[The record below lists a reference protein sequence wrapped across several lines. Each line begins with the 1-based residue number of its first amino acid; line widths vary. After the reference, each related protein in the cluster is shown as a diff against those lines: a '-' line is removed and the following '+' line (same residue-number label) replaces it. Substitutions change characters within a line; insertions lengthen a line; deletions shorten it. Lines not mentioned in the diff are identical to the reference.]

1 MKENERLLGDGIK
14 KVLVTGGSGF
24 IGSHICDRLLADG
37 YKVKVLDNF
46 SNGRREFTAPHL
58 ANPNFELI
66 EGDCLDLPLMVR
78 EVRGCDLVWHMAANT
93 DIIGSHAQPDRDLRD
108 CVVATF
114 NVVEAMRQAG
124 VKPLLFASS
133 GAVYGQLCLDEAVDE
148 TAGPLEPM
156 STYAAGKIGSEAF
169 ITSYGHLYGINGWMF
184 RFGNVIG
191 SRVTHGVIFD
201 FVKRLRENPDAL
213 MILGDG
219 SQQKNYFLTEECI
232 GGMAW
237 AFRNIP
243 LSDER
248 PSVVL
253 NLGTSTV
260 TKVTEIARM
269 VVEEMGL
276 SDRTKIT
283 IQGNRR
289 AWLGDQPRVH
299 FTVDKINRL
308 GWFCQHTSDQ
318 SVRIAVRRVLG
329 KELG

>member
-1 MKENERLLGDGIK
+1 MNENTRLLGGGIE

-37 YKVKVLDNF
+37 YQVKVVDNF
-46 SNGRREFTAPHL
+46 SNGRRAFTAPHL
-58 ANPNFELI
+58 TNPNFELV
-66 EGDCLDLPLMVR
+66 EGDCLDLPLMERQVK
-78 EVRGCDLVWHMAANT
+78 GCDLVWHMAANT
-93 DIIGSHAQPDRDLRD
+93 DIIGSHTQPDRDLRD

-184 RFGNVIG
+184 RFGNVLG
-191 SRVTHGVIFD
+191 SRVTHGVVFD
-201 FVKRLRENPDAL
+201 FVKRLRENPEEL

-237 AFRNIP
+237 AFRNIA
-243 LSDER
+243 LSEER
-248 PSVVL
+248 PSIVL

-260 TKVTEIARM
+260 TKVTEIARI

-276 SDRTKIT
+276 TDRTEIT
-283 IQGNRR
+283 IQGTKR
-289 AWLGDQPRVH
+289 AWLGDQPRVN

-308 GWFCQHTSDQ
+308 GWFCQHTSDE

-329 KELG
+329 KEVG

>member
-1 MKENERLLGDGIK
+1 MRKNERLLGDGIS

-37 YKVKVLDNF
+37 YRVKVVDNF

-66 EGDCLDLPLMVR
+66 EGDCLDLELMQR
-78 EVRGCDLVWHMAANT
+78 EMRGCDLVWHMAANT
-93 DIIGSHAQPDRDLRD
+93 DIIGSHTQPDRDLRD
-108 CVVATF
+108 CVIATF

-124 VKPLLFASS
+124 VKPILFASS

-201 FVKRLRENPDAL
+201 FVKRLRENPGEL
-213 MILGDG
+213 LILGDG

-243 LSDER
+243 LSDET

-260 TKVTEIARM
+260 TKVTEIARI

-276 SDRTKIT
+276 SDVTKIT
-283 IQGNRR
+283 IQGTKR
-289 AWLGDQPRVH
+289 AWLGDQPRVN

-318 SVRIAVRRVLG
+318 SVRVAVRRVLN
-329 KELG
+329 KEIG

>member
-1 MKENERLLGDGIK
+1 
-14 KVLVTGGSGF
+14 
-24 IGSHICDRLLADG
+24 
-37 YKVKVLDNF
+37 
-46 SNGRREFTAPHL
+46 
-58 ANPNFELI
+58 
-66 EGDCLDLPLMVR
+66 
-78 EVRGCDLVWHMAANT
+78 
-93 DIIGSHAQPDRDLRD
+93 LRD

-124 VKPLLFASS
+124 IKPLLFASS

-201 FVKRLRENPDAL
+201 FVKRLRDNPDEL
-213 MILGDG
+213 LILGDG
-219 SQQKNYFLTEECI
+219 TQAKNYFLTEECI

-260 TKVTEIARM
+260 TKVTDIARI

-276 SDRTKIT
+276 ADRTKIT
-283 IQGNRR
+283 IQGTKR
-289 AWLGDQPRVH
+289 AWLGDQPRVN

-329 KELG
+329 KEVG